1 MSWKILCNL
10 IKFQILNLFESS
22 FWLFKFLSI
31 KWFQWKTISNCLIWK
46 QLLWKWGI
54 WALFKNEFWIF
65 VGILGAEN
73 FLYFVL
79 YFFVSTFSVP
89 LLLRGS
95 LKRVM
100 SQNLTTIRFS
110 RVHHLKN
117 RKNITLTVLVLH
129 WRRKYLNR
137 DR

>member
-1 MSWKILCNL
+1 M
-10 IKFQILNLFESS
+10 NLFDNS
-22 FWLFKFLSI
+22 FWLFKFLPI

-46 QLLWKWGI
+46 PLLWKWGI

-79 YFFVSTFSVP
+79 HFFVSTFSVP

-100 SQNLTTIRFS
+100 SQNLTSIKFS
-110 RVHHLKN
+110 RVHHLKSKILLKLFLYCTDVEN
-117 RKNITLTVLVLH
+117 NWIGKGRLH
-129 WRRKYLNR
+129 AWHISLIHIY
-137 DR
+137 